1 MHPSSRTLF
10 DHVVIE
16 CWPVFPV
23 ECVLEQGSG
32 SLNED
37 VLLRDGNMFGVFD
50 GATSLNRETFAGGRT
65 GGLLAAESAALAF
78 RRNGASLLD
87 LAARANRSIK
97 EAMAEQQV
105 VLDNKS
111 DLWSTSAAVVRLHA
125 DRFEWCQVGDC
136 QILVLYRDGS
146 YRLLATPPGHDLETL
161 CLWKQMTSKKGE
173 PIGEVLADQILKVRQ
188 GMNIQYGV
196 FNGEEAAMR
205 FVRNGETALEGVSDI
220 LLYTDGLSLP
230 RKNPEEGEDLA
241 AFASLYRQGGLR
253 AIRNRVRR
261 MQQEDPACH
270 TYPRFKNHDDIAAIA
285 IPVSR

>member
-1 MHPSSRTLF
+1 MHLSSRTLF
-10 DHVVIE
+10 NRVVIK
-16 CWPVFPV
+16 CSPVFPV

-50 GATSLNRETFAGGRT
+50 GATSLNEETFADGRT
-65 GGLLAAESAALAF
+65 GGLLAAETAALAF
-78 RRNGASLLD
+78 RRNGGSLLD

-97 EAMAEQQV
+97 VAMTEQQV
-105 VLDNKS
+105 ALHNKS
-111 DLWSTSAAVVRLHA
+111 DLWSTSAAVVRLHD
-125 DRFEWCQVGDC
+125 DRFEWCQIGDC

-146 YRLLATPPGHDLETL
+146 FRLLADPSSHDIETL
-161 CLWKQMTSKKGE
+161 CLWKQTTPKKGN

-188 GMNIQYGV
+188 GMNIHYGV

-230 RKNPEEGEDLA
+230 RSNPEEGEKLA
-241 AFASLYRQGGLR
+241 AIAGLYRQGGLR

-261 MQQEDPACH
+261 MQQKDPACH